1 MPRVFCYC
9 RVSTE
14 RQAAKGDSL
23 DVQQANAKR
32 AFQYEYEPKGF
43 ALADIIQD
51 PAESG
56 GKPLLNRPG
65 GSRLHEVLQAGDVV
79 VFPKLDRGFRSVED
93 MLKTVRLWKAKGVHV
108 RMLDI
113 SVDTSTQVGE
123 MILTVMAA
131 VAQFERQRIGERLRA
146 HWAHRRKLAQETG
159 DKCIVTSVRP
169 PYGFKVCRS
178 GNRRRWVPDGAQRQ
192 LGRAIVDWRDQQGW
206 SFHRIW
212 SHLLKNRIYRLNSK
226 GGKREWSLNGIRGVY
241 VAERKLQLEERAEAT
256 TVGSATC
263 TSAATK

>member
-1 MPRVFCYC
+1 VPRVFCYC

-14 RQAAKGDSL
+14 RQACKGDSL
-23 DVQQANAKR
+23 EVQQANAKR
-32 AFQYEYEPKGF
+32 AFQYEYEPQGYV
-43 ALADIIQD
+43 LADIVQD

-65 GSRLHEVLQAGDVV
+65 GSRLHEALQAGDVV

-93 MLKTVRLWKAKGVHV
+93 MLKTVRLWKVKGVHV

-113 SVDTSTQVGE
+113 SVDTSTPVGE

-131 VAQFERQRIGERLRA
+131 VAQFERQRIGERIRA
-146 HWAHRRKLAQETG
+146 HWAHRRKLAKETG
-159 DKCIVTSVRP
+159 DRSIVTSVRP

-178 GNRRRWVPDGAQRQ
+178 GGKRRWVPDEAQRQ
-192 LGRAIVDWRDQQGW
+192 LGRAIVAWHDQQGW
-206 SFHRIW
+206 SFHGIW
-212 SHLLKNRIYRLNSK
+212 SHLLKNRIYRLNAK

-241 VAERKLQLEERAEAT
+241 VAERKLQQEEAAAAT
-256 TVGSATC
+256 TGSSVIC
-263 TSAATK
+263 T